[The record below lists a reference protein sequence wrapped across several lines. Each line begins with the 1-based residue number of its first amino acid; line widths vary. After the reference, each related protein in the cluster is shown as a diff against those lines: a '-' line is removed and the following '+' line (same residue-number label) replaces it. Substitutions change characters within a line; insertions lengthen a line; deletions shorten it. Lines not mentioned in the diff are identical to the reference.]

1 MTIRKSTL
9 LTLAI
14 IAMWIGG
21 LIGAPLAYAQSA
33 DSLTATADRTQLT
46 TDDTLTLTL
55 TLHTSSGSMPNL
67 TLPDLDGFRVAGR
80 SFSTQLSMIN
90 GVAGSDAVY
99 VYRLQPA
106 QAGTFTI
113 PALTLDWQGQQL
125 TTDPIVIAV
134 TPGAG
139 ASGASASTQNPQ
151 STTMP
156 HGNTA
161 QRKGNRDFFMEAEVD
176 KQSAYVG
183 EPIRYML
190 RMYNAGLM
198 FGQPD
203 YQAPK
208 LAGFWHPQKPEV
220 RQYTA
225 TTSDSTPYNVTE
237 LTTLLFPTTAGQVT
251 IDPATISVP
260 GGFFSDDLQVQ
271 SDPIAIDVKPLP
283 AGAPVDFNGAVGQFA
298 MTARPDR
305 TSTRVGDPVTLRVEL
320 SGTGNWGTL
329 GDPQWPKADKW
340 RVFDKTAQTQSDM
353 SNGQLAGR
361 RVYER
366 LMTPTAAGQLTLPII
381 RYSYFDPTIGSYQ
394 TATADALTID
404 VAPGNPNLAAS
415 LPKDTAATKMD
426 NQAAEKTLALKP
438 APHTL
443 TSEAKP
449 LTQQPLFGLLFIV
462 PIGLVAGELAIGA
475 RKHYL
480 KANAARLRRSR
491 ALKRA
496 QRELKHARH
505 SRNIHVET
513 GRIVLTYLEDQ
524 IQTPLTGVPHSTL
537 AQVLWT
543 HKVSSALTA
552 RVIAALFAGEASEY
566 SQEKSQTNDDVVK
579 ATGRLL
585 EDLEKELTA

>member
-14 IAMWIGG
+14 MAMWIGG

-90 GVAGSDAVY
+90 GVAGSNAVY
-99 VYRLQPA
+99 VYRLQPT

-113 PALTLDWQGQQL
+113 PELTLDWQGQHL
-125 TTDPIVIAV
+125 TTDPIVITV
-134 TPGAG
+134 TPGTG
-139 ASGASASTQNPQ
+139 APGASAPTQNPQ
-151 STTMP
+151 SATAP

-161 QRKGNRDFFMEAEVD
+161 HRKGNRDFFIEAEVD

-183 EPIRYML
+183 EPIQYTL

-198 FGQPD
+198 LGQPD

-220 RQYTA
+220 KQYTA
-225 TTSDSTPYNVTE
+225 TTSDGTTYNVTE
-237 LTTLLFPTTAGQVT
+237 LTMLLFPTMAGQVM

-283 AGAPVDFNGAVGQFA
+283 AGAPIDFNGAVGQFA

-305 TSTRVGDPVTLRVEL
+305 TSTRVGEPVTLRVEL
-320 SGTGNWGTL
+320 SGLGNWGTL
-329 GDPQWPKADKW
+329 GDPNWPGDAQWRIFNNKM
-340 RVFDKTAQTQSDM
+340 QSQSDVV
-353 SNGQLAGR
+353 NGQLTGV
-361 RVYER
+361 RVYEQ
-366 LMTPTAAGQLTLPII
+366 LYTPLAEGKLTLPAI
-381 RYSYFDPTIGSYQ
+381 RYSYFDPATKQYQ
-394 TATADALTID
+394 TATTDALTID

-415 LPKDTAATKMD
+415 LPKDTAATKTD

-449 LTQQPLFGLLFIV
+449 LTQQPLFSLLFIV

-496 QRELKHARH
+496 QRQLKHARR

-524 IQTPLTGVPHSTL
+524 IQTPLTGAPHSTL
-537 AQVLWT
+537 AQVLRT

-552 RVIAALFAGEASEY
+552 RVIAALFVGEASEY
-566 SQEKSQTNDDVVK
+566 SQEKPQTNDDVVK
-579 ATGRLL
+579 VTGRLL